1 MMSSGE
7 KRETRRSC
15 YPPRAWRPAKPS
27 LLAGAFA
34 ALLGAVSASSP
45 AHAQEFVLPSNG
57 DSVVGGLQW
66 VDASHEDTLLDIARR
81 YDVGYREIRLAN
93 PGVDVWLPGEGTGI
107 LIPSRYILPDAPRE
121 GIVIN
126 LSEMR
131 LYYYPKATANER
143 RRVITHPISVGRV
156 GWGTPLADTRIVTK
170 STDPTWY
177 PPDSIRADH
186 AAKGDPLP
194 AKVPPGPD
202 NPLGRFALRLA
213 LPGYLIHGTNKPYGI
228 GMRVSYGCI
237 RLYPEDIETLFKR
250 VPVDTPVHIINQPYK
265 AGWRQG
271 VLFFEA
277 HPPEGNPTPGMLR
290 DLTPAVRSVVLATPK
305 GDAGT
310 SVDWQRIQAIAEAM
324 TGIPLPISKN
334 GLHANE
340 TAPDRKV
347 RTAGGPTANPTP

>member
-1 MMSSGE
+1 MMNSSV
-7 KRETRRSC
+7 KPETRPGRCPSG
-15 YPPRAWRPAKPS
+15 AWRSKRPQ
-27 LLAGAFA
+27 LLASAFA
-34 ALLGAVSASSP
+34 ALLSAVGASGA

-66 VDASHEDTLLDIARR
+66 VNASHEDTLLDIARR

-131 LYYYPKATANER
+131 LYYYPKSGRDEP

-170 STDPTWY
+170 LTDPTWY
-177 PPDSIRADH
+177 PPESIRADH

-213 LPGYLIHGTNKPYGI
+213 LPGYLIHGTKKPYGI

-237 RLYPEDIETLFKR
+237 RLYPEDIETLFKSVR
-250 VPVDTPVHIINQPYK
+250 VDTPVHIINQPYK

-290 DLTPAVRSVVLATPK
+290 DLTPAVRSVVDATPK
-305 GDAGT
+305 RAAGT
-310 SVDWQRIQAIAEAM
+310 SIDWQRVHRIAEAM
-324 TGIPLPISKN
+324 PGIPLPLSKN
-334 GLHANE
+334 GLQANE
-340 TAPDRKV
+340 RAPDPKI
-347 RTAGGPTANPTP
+347 RTAGESTASP